1 MNCNLDVRHCGEGRT
16 DTGGY
21 AQVMYHP
28 ENREGG
34 KEKRMTMLSQQL
46 KHPFQQITTLTRSTI
61 KLMFDAINGQIE
73 PALPLSDLLIVPLF
87 SY

>member
-1 MNCNLDVRHCGEGRT
+1 
-16 DTGGY
+16 
-21 AQVMYHP
+21 
-28 ENREGG
+28 
-34 KEKRMTMLSQQL
+34 MLSQQL
-46 KHPFQQITTLTRSTI
+46 KHPFQQSEQITTLIRSTI